1 MAIGPPEP
9 GQGSLPARACVW
21 PFAGETACGPLSPKP
36 RVAPARLSCP
46 WPLPAQ
52 TGCGPCPP
60 ELSAALT
67 RPNWVR
73 PLPARVARGPH
84 PPRLGAARAR
94 PSWPGPFP
102 VGAREQCDAA
112 WVACILAAGRTAA
125 RIEASGPRS
134 RPTICRLGQPG
145 ENDGTCGPRPPLEP
159 RRLALSDRWGQHR
172 VRTTTPTNKWPEYL
186 PHRSDRAR
194 LDAVRAPAAYA
205 PDSESDHAVTARRRK
220 PSGQPSGIVNRWCLR
235 GCRCRSTNR
244 GGMISGMPSGPMRTC
259 QRRSSGRSPGSH
271 RL

>member
-60 ELSAALT
+60 ELPAALT
-67 RPNWVR
+67 RPDWVR
-73 PLPARVARGPH
+73 PAL
-84 PPRLGAARAR
+84 ARAG
-94 PSWPGPFP
+94 PGPFP
-102 VGAREQCDAA
+102 VGAREQCDAS
-112 WVACILAAGRTAA
+112 WTACIPAAGCTAA

-220 PSGQPSGIVNRWCLR
+220 PSGQPSGTVNRWCRR
-235 GCRCRSTNR
+235 GCRCRSTNE
-244 GGMISGMPSGPMRTC
+244 GGMISGMPSLPMRTC

-271 RL
+271 RLW